1 MQLRLDGA
9 AEDCLTGL
17 VLVAAPP
24 VVGSGCVSGAAQ
36 ATETASSVEA
46 PDRAQGQVPA

>member
-24 VVGSGCVSGAAQ
+24 VEPEWEAVMDRLKRASAGS
-36 ATETASSVEA
+36 AT
-46 PDRAQGQVPA
+46 